1 MKKLTDEQIRQ
12 LRENASDYLS
22 RLQDGED
29 IRSILAKIYV
39 DSLDGK
45 TEKQGLLIADTILKS
60 VREFDA
66 DYAEARDDV
75 DKFLKKTMD
84 KISKDKNCAERCQYW
99 LKLTAGIA
107 AAARVANGEE
117 VDKDALIAELEAI
130 TVTEE
135 QATQEMEEDLR
146 AQAKEAIMNSGIM
159 LGSLAENAEAFAA
172 AGTAEEATEMLLG
185 IAGRDVEYRAIIAMQ
200 AYTGIISG
208 MYDDMPVNMGAA
220 QVATLVCAQVEEARI
235 LEAVGNGS
243 LAVDVA
249 AAILGVLG
257 IVVLVDVF
265 MGIAAVGVVAALN
278 IYSGILAVPAI
289 IMVCAGLCKLFFTAV
304 DKWSDLAQDVAKF
317 TAGVIANIVKGA
329 QAVAGYVRRN
339 IVPNIVAMAKA
350 AWEKVRAFIAGGSR
364 VKEDAGEIVA
374 EPAQ

>member
-1 MKKLTDEQIRQ
+1 MQMTIALVI
-12 LRENASDYLS
+12 
-22 RLQDGED
+22 
-29 IRSILAKIYV
+29 
-39 DSLDGK
+39 
-45 TEKQGLLIADTILKS
+45 LIATIVLFIWEPWPII
-60 VREFDA
+60 V
-66 DYAEARDDV
+66 
-75 DKFLKKTMD
+75 
-84 KISKDKNCAERCQYW
+84 
-99 LKLTAGIA
+99 TAIGASIA
-107 AAARVANGEE
+107 
-117 VDKDALIAELEAI
+117 
-130 TVTEE
+130 
-135 QATQEMEEDLR
+135 
-146 AQAKEAIMNSGIM
+146 
-159 LGSLAENAEAFAA
+159 
-172 AGTAEEATEMLLG
+172 
-185 IAGRDVEYRAIIAMQ
+185 Y

-278 IYSGILAVPAI
+278 IYSGILAIPAI